1 VQQFFGQQ
9 VMNAFANNGDFVVN
23 AVDNLT
29 GSGALISVRGRAT
42 AQRPFTTVDGLR
54 RSADDRFRAKE
65 QELNEEL
72 AETERKLNELQ
83 RGKADE
89 QALILSP
96 EQKAEL
102 ERFQDQKLK
111 IRKDLRQVRR
121 QLDAEIESLGTQL
134 KILTIGLLPILL
146 TLAAAVATW
155 WMRRRRNPAAAA

>member
-1 VQQFFGQQ
+1 
-9 VMNAFANNGDFVVN
+9 MLR
-23 AVDNLT
+23 VD
-29 GSGALISVRGRAT
+29 A
-42 AQRPFTTVDGLR
+42 LR

-65 QELNEEL
+65 QELNQEL

-146 TLAAAVATW
+146 TLAAAVLTW
-155 WMRRRRNPAAAA
+155 WMRRRRNPASAA